1 MPTAAQLVK
10 KGRKA
15 KPNKR
20 KSTSMRV
27 WWNGKDREFKEIPSP
42 FKRGVVTQV
51 RTMTPRK
58 PNSALRKVARVRL
71 SNKQEITAY
80 IMGEGH
86 NLAEH
91 AIVLVRGGRVK
102 DLGGVKYHIVRGK
115 FDTAGVEGRKSSRS
129 KYGAK
134 VAQGGAK

>member
-91 AIVLVRGGRVK
+91 AIVLVRGGR
-102 DLGGVKYHIVRGK
+102 
-115 FDTAGVEGRKSSRS
+115 
-129 KYGAK
+129 
-134 VAQGGAK
+134 